1 MRCRLMTTL
10 LAALLWATSALAQA
24 PPTAPPAE
32 GVTIAAVE
40 EAAADVTIFSSRANQ
55 VALEEAGMD
64 YRKGIKYW
72 ANLCDK
78 AGLSYR
84 VAGDYELS
92 TGPAKSKLYVL
103 HFVERMSPEQ
113 RSNMAALMGSGA
125 AVVVVGMAGS
135 ADMDGATHPPSL
147 AEEWFDLK
155 DVRPYTPK
163 EAAYFV
169 MLPPSILSVAVDPG
183 RRFEFDWTGRY
194 YLANTLDAVAANVD
208 WTLKPLPASPTYT
221 QNAVVSLRTREGS
234 RMAWFGVAPDA
245 IFDETDGRKMY
256 DAAMHHLLNWLV
268 RKPVAARCY
277 WQGCA
282 QAAAVI
288 TADVEDRFET
298 GEAIALACHKEE
310 VRGSFFLVGALAPDY
325 PEVVA
330 ALNENGDIGTHS
342 MHHGSFKERG
352 FKDQLDELE
361 QGKQAL
367 YKTGVADVVGF
378 RPPMEEYDYDT
389 LQAVAHSGLQFI
401 YGNLDYDRA
410 FPIIRKV
417 DGKVIYQF
425 PRIVADDY
433 NLVVERGVSSASD
446 YQREYFKEFKMMQR
460 LGGIFP
466 FSFHTNYL
474 ALQESIDV
482 IRAMVVRLRQED
494 AWITTFAE
502 IVEWLSLRSQVSVN
516 TTSEGSVIILTI
528 SNRTE
533 EAVRRFP
540 VRVFP
545 HRDQVQLVPVATP
558 EKGISV
564 GATGPSG
571 AIVFVDLK
579 PAETKVIKLR

>member
-1 MRCRLMTTL
+1 
-10 LAALLWATSALAQA
+10 
-24 PPTAPPAE
+24 
-32 GVTIAAVE
+32 
-40 EAAADVTIFSSRANQ
+40 
-55 VALEEAGMD
+55 
-64 YRKGIKYW
+64 
-72 ANLCDK
+72 
-78 AGLSYR
+78 
-84 VAGDYELS
+84 
-92 TGPAKSKLYVL
+92 
-103 HFVERMSPEQ
+103 
-113 RSNMAALMGSGA
+113 
-125 AVVVVGMAGS
+125 
-135 ADMDGATHPPSL
+135 
-147 AEEWFDLK
+147 
-155 DVRPYTPK
+155 
-163 EAAYFV
+163 
-169 MLPPSILSVAVDPG
+169 
-183 RRFEFDWTGRY
+183 
-194 YLANTLDAVAANVD
+194 
-208 WTLKPLPASPTYT
+208 
-221 QNAVVSLRTREGS
+221 
-234 RMAWFGVAPDA
+234 
-245 IFDETDGRKMY
+245 
-256 DAAMHHLLNWLV
+256 
-268 RKPVAARCY
+268 
-277 WQGCA
+277 
-282 QAAAVI
+282 
-288 TADVEDRFET
+288 
-298 GEAIALACHKEE
+298 
-310 VRGSFFLVGALAPDY
+310 
-325 PEVVA
+325 
-330 ALNENGDIGTHS
+330 
-342 MHHGSFKERG
+342 
-352 FKDQLDELE
+352 
-361 QGKQAL
+361 
-367 YKTGVADVVGF
+367 
-378 RPPMEEYDYDT
+378 MEEYDYDT